1 MMEFDSESNTLAFCV
16 PVEAEHAE
24 YHTDFYNSNYAY
36 PSASASY
43 SYSYPVAE
51 DDDFCDIIA
60 DLAQAEYGD
69 VFMTGLSA
77 VALPVEENGQD
88 AVPAVSIPV
97 SNVCLATYATKGFE
111 ILPAKAIDAAE
122 LSEEECLKL
131 AADFEECEDVFNKK
145 AAGEE
150 ETTREKI
157 AHEKKMRRFS
167 AVLRLKEK
175 RRLKKQKLVQKSLE
189 IVHSSHPIKRLPLA
203 KAPEKAK
210 NASSARQL
218 AAAGRERVKGKFKN
232 NNTRWVA
239 VTEFLRRTH
248 IDEAALNE
256 YAGMSAPKG

>member
-1 MMEFDSESNTLAFCV
+1 MEFACEADALAYCV
-16 PVEAEHAE
+16 PVEAEHEE
-24 YHTDFYNSNYAY
+24 YHADFYNHNYAY

-69 VFMTGLSA
+69 VFMTGPSA
-77 VALPVEENGQD
+77 VALPVEENDQD

-131 AADFEECEDVFNKK
+131 TADFEESEDMCAKK
-145 AAGEE
+145 SAGEE
-150 ETTREKI
+150 TINEKI

-175 RRLKKQKLVQKSLE
+175 RRIKKQKLMQKSSE
-189 IVHSSHPIKRLPLA
+189 IVHSSHPIKHPPPL
-203 KAPEKAK
+203 KATEKAK
-210 NASSARQL
+210 GSSSARQL

-248 IDEAALNE
+248 IDGAAVNE
-256 YAGMSAPKG
+256 YPGVSVPKG

>member
-1 MMEFDSESNTLAFCV
+1 MDLDCDADTLAYCV

-24 YHTDFYNSNYAY
+24 YHADFYSPNYAY

-43 SYSYPVAE
+43 SYPYPVAE

-60 DLAQAEYGD
+60 DLAQYGD
-69 VFMTGLSA
+69 VFMNGPSA
-77 VALPVEENGQD
+77 VALPVEESPGIGQD

-97 SNVCLATYATKGFE
+97 SKVCLTTYAKGFE

-131 AADFEECEDVFNKK
+131 TTDFEKCEDIVIKNP
-145 AAGEE
+145 AQE
-150 ETTREKI
+150 ETTHDREV
-157 AHEKKMRRFS
+157 HEKKMRRFS

-175 RRLKKQKLVQKSLE
+175 RRLKKQKVVQKSAE
-189 IVHSSHPIKRLPLA
+189 IVHSSHPIKRPPPA
-203 KAPEKAK
+203 KVPEKVK
-210 NASSARQL
+210 NSSSARQL

-256 YAGMSAPKG
+256 FAGSSLPKG